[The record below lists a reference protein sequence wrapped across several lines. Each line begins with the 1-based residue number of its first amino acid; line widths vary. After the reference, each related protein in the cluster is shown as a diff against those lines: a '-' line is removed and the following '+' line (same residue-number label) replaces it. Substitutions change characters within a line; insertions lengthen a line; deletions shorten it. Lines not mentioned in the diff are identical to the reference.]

1 MKIPLKYNLR
11 SLLVR
16 WVGTL
21 MTAIGIGLTVAIF
34 IVMSALVNGLDS
46 TFVETGHENHLVV
59 LRQGSLN
66 ESNSYFDRSLYDTV
80 RLLDGIAHDSSGEPL
95 ASGEITVIINHP
107 RLTGESSNVLIR
119 GVSEM
124 AFKLRPEVRI
134 TAGRKFREGV
144 RELVVSES
152 LSKRFKDMQLGK
164 SIHIGRSDWRVVG
177 LLQAGGTTYDSEIW
191 ADYEDVAQEWDRPIY
206 SSIVIQAVD
215 AQAAGRLK
223 KRIEDDQRIHL
234 QALDQKAYFKEQTVS
249 SVGIKALGFFIAV
262 IMGIGSCFA
271 AMNMMYSAVI
281 GRMKEVGT
289 LRALG
294 FKRRSILS
302 SFLVES
308 VILALMGGVL
318 GCLMALPLH
327 GLSTGTA
334 NFLSFSEVLFHFR
347 ITPAILLRGLAFA
360 AIVGVLGGILPARR
374 AAKIKLV
381 EVLRD

>member
-1 MKIPLKYNLR
+1 MKIPLRYNLR

-34 IVMSALVNGLDS
+34 IVMNALVNGLDS
-46 TFVETGHENHLVV
+46 TFVQTGRENQLVII
-59 LRQGSLN
+59 RQGSLA
-66 ESNSYFDRSLYDTV
+66 ETNSYFDRGLYETV
-80 RLLDGIAHDSSGEPL
+80 RLLDGIAHDKSGQPL

-107 RLTGESSNVLIR
+107 RLTGESANVLIR
-119 GVSEM
+119 GVSDM
-124 AFKLRPEVRI
+124 AFAVRPEVKI
-134 TAGRKFREGV
+134 TSGRKFRDGL
-144 RELVVSES
+144 RELVVSQS
-152 LSKRFKDMQLGK
+152 LANRFQNMQIGK
-164 SIHIGRSDWRVVG
+164 TIHIGRSDWRVVG
-177 LLQAGGTTYDSEIW
+177 LMEAGGTAYDSEIW

-206 SSIVIQAVD
+206 SSILVRAND
-215 AQAAGRLK
+215 AKAAESLT
-223 KRIEDDQRIHL
+223 KRIKDDQRINL
-234 QALDQKAYFKEQTVS
+234 QALDQKTYFKDQMVS
-249 SVGIKALGFFIAV
+249 SIGIKALGFFIAV
-262 IMGIGSCFA
+262 VMGIGSCFA
-271 AMNMMYSAVI
+271 AMNMMYSAVM

-308 VILALMGGVL
+308 VILALAGGIL

-334 NFLSFSEVLFHFR
+334 NFISFSEVLFHFR
-347 ITPAILLRGLAFA
+347 ITPTILLKGLAFA

-374 AAKIKLV
+374 AARIKLV

>member
-34 IVMSALVNGLDS
+34 IVMNALVNGLDS
-46 TFVETGHENHLVV
+46 TFVQTGHENHLIVI
-59 LRQGSLN
+59 RQGSQN
-66 ESNSYFDRSLYDTV
+66 ESNSYFDRNLYDTV
-80 RLLDGIAHDSSGEPL
+80 RLLDGVARDSTGEPL
-95 ASGEITVIINHP
+95 ASGEITVIINQP
-107 RLTGESSNVLIR
+107 RLTGESANVLVR
-119 GVSEM
+119 GVSKM
-124 AFKLRPEVRI
+124 GFTLRPEVKV
-134 TAGRKFREGV
+134 TAGRMFREGV
-144 RELVVSES
+144 RELLVSES

-164 SIHIGRSDWRVVG
+164 TIHIARSDWRVVG
-177 LLQAGGTTYDSEIW
+177 LFEASGTAYDSEIM

-206 SSIVIQAVD
+206 SSILIRAID
-215 AQAAGRLK
+215 ARAATQLK

-234 QALDQKAYFKEQTVS
+234 QAIDQNAYFKEQTVS
-249 SVGIKALGFFIAV
+249 SIGIKALGFFIAV
-262 IMGIGSCFA
+262 VMGIGSCFA
-271 AMNMMYSAVI
+271 AMNMMYSAVL

-308 VILALMGGVL
+308 VILSLVGGVL

>member
-11 SLLVR
+11 SLRVR

-21 MTAIGIGLTVAIF
+21 MTALGIGLTVAIF
-34 IVMSALVNGLDS
+34 IVMNALVNGLDS
-46 TFVETGHENHLVV
+46 TFVQTGHENNLIV
-59 LRQGSLN
+59 LRQGSQN
-66 ESNSYFDRSLYDTV
+66 ESNSYFDRNLYDTV
-80 RLLDGIAHDSSGEPL
+80 RLLDGIAQDSAGEPL
-95 ASGEITVIINHP
+95 ASGEITVIVNHP

-119 GVSEM
+119 GVT
-124 AFKLRPEVRI
+124 ATGFKLRPEVKI
-134 TAGRKFREGV
+134 TAGRMFRGGV
-144 RELVVSES
+144 RELIVSES
-152 LSKRFKDMQLGK
+152 LSRRFKDMQLGK
-164 SIHIGRSDWRVVG
+164 TIHIARSDWRVVG
-177 LLQAGGTTYDSEIW
+177 LFQAGGTAYDSEVF
-191 ADYEDVAQEWDRPIY
+191 ANYEDVAQEFDRPIY
-206 SSIVIQAVD
+206 SSILIKAAD
-215 AQAAGRLK
+215 AQAGSRLQ
-223 KRIEDDQRIHL
+223 KRIADDQRIHL
-234 QALDQKAYFKEQTVS
+234 QAIDQKEYFKAQTVS
-249 SVGIKALGFFIAV
+249 SLGIKALGFFIAV
-262 IMGIGSCFA
+262 VMGIGSCFA
-271 AMNMMYSAVI
+271 AMNMMYSAVL
-281 GRMKEVGT
+281 GRIKEVGT

-308 VILALMGGVL
+308 VILALIGGVV

-334 NFLSFSEVLFHFR
+334 NFMSFSEVLFHFR

>member
-21 MTAIGIGLTVAIF
+21 MTAVGIGLTVAIF
-34 IVMSALVNGLDS
+34 IVMNALVNGLDS
-46 TFVETGHENHLVV
+46 TFVQTGHENHLVV
-59 LRQGSLN
+59 IRQGSLN
-66 ESNSYFDRSLYDTV
+66 ESNSYFDRGLYDTV
-80 RLLDGIAHDSSGEPL
+80 RLLDGVARDSSGEPL

-119 GVSEM
+119 GVSQM
-124 AFKLRPEVRI
+124 AFKLRPEV
-134 TAGRKFREGV
+134 TVTGGRPFREGV
-144 RELVVSES
+144 RELIVSES
-152 LSKRFKDMQLGK
+152 LSKRFKDMQVGK

-177 LLQAGGTTYDSEIW
+177 LFQAGGTAYDSEIW

-206 SSIVIQAVD
+206 SSIVIKAVD
-215 AQAAGRLK
+215 ARAVGSLK
-223 KRIEDDQRIHL
+223 KRIEDDRRIHL
-234 QALDQKAYFKEQTVS
+234 QAFDQKEYFREQTVS
-249 SVGIKALGFFIAV
+249 SVGIKALGVFIAFV
-262 IMGIGSCFA
+262 MGIGSCFA
-271 AMNMMYSAVI
+271 AMNMMYSAVL
-281 GRMKEVGT
+281 GRIKEVGT

-294 FKRRSILS
+294 FKKRSILF

-308 VILALMGGVL
+308 VILALIGGVL

-334 NFLSFSEVLFHFR
+334 NFMSFSEVLFHFR
-347 ITPAILLRGLAFA
+347 ITPTILLKGLAFA

-374 AAKIKLV
+374 AARIKLV

>member
-21 MTAIGIGLTVAIF
+21 MTALGIGLTVAIF
-34 IVMSALVNGLDS
+34 IVMNALVNGLDS
-46 TFVETGHENHLVV
+46 TFVQTGHENNLVV
-59 LRQGSLN
+59 IRQGSLN
-66 ESNSYFDRSLYDTV
+66 ESNSYFDRNLYDTV
-80 RLLDGIAHDSSGEPL
+80 RLLDGIARDSSGEPL

-119 GVSEM
+119 GVTEM
-124 AFKLRPEVRI
+124 GFKLRPEVKL
-134 TAGRKFREGV
+134 TAGRMFRGGV
-144 RELVVSES
+144 RELLVSES
-152 LSKRFKDMQLGK
+152 LSRRFQNMQIGK
-164 SIHIGRSDWRVVG
+164 SIHIARSDWHVVG
-177 LLQAGGTTYDSEIW
+177 LFEAEGTAYDSEVF
-191 ADYEDVAQEWDRPIY
+191 AGYEDVAQEWDRPIY
-206 SSIVIQAVD
+206 SSILIKAVD

-234 QALDQKAYFKEQTVS
+234 QGLDQKEYFREQTIS

-262 IMGIGSCFA
+262 VMGIGSCFA
-271 AMNMMYSAVI
+271 AMNMMYSAVL
-281 GRMKEVGT
+281 GRIKEVGT

-302 SFLVES
+302 SFLIES
-308 VILALMGGVL
+308 VILALFGGVL

-334 NFLSFSEVLFHFR
+334 NFMSFSEVLFHFR